1 MLFKGVVTFGEIP
14 STNKACRRLPVADAS
29 VINAAKPRQPHLST
43 PTEMATEMATEIETV
58 PTVLAVRVEVRACV
72 CMSACA

>member
-43 PTEMATEMATEIETV
+43 PTEMATEIETV
-58 PTVLAVRVEVRACV
+58 PTVLAVRVQVRACV
-72 CMSACA
+72 

>member
-29 VINAAKPRQPHLST
+29 VINAVKPRQPHLST
-43 PTEMATEMATEIETV
+43 PTEMATEMETV
-58 PTVLAVRVEVRACV
+58 PTVLAVRAEVRACV
-72 CMSACA
+72 